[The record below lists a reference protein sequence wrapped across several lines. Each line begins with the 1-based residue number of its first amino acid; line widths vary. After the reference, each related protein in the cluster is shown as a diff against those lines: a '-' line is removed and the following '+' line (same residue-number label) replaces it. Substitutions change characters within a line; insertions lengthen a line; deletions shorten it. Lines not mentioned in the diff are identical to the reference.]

1 MNVHLTYHSGQSYSE
16 HLSNFDVKVSV
27 NSGKRVKVS
36 FREKQPPLTYHTG
49 QKSSERGEEG
59 YAAFSLP
66 VDKARQLAHA
76 ILTASEGDVK
86 AIEFAVEESV
96 KTKVVAA

>member
-36 FREKQPPLTYHTG
+36 FREKQPPLTYRTG
-49 QKSSERGEEG
+49 QPPPHPDEG

-66 VDKARQLAHA
+66 LDKARQLAHA

-86 AIEFAVEESV
+86 PIEFAVEESV

>member
-16 HLSNFDVKVSV
+16 HLSNFEVKVSEI
-27 NSGKRVKVS
+27 SAKRVKIS
-36 FREKQPPLTYHTG
+36 FREKEPPVTYRTGQVPPLPS
-49 QKSSERGEEG
+49 KG

-66 VDKARQLAHA
+66 IDKARQLAHA
-76 ILTASEGDVK
+76 ILTASERDVK
-86 AIEFAVEESV
+86 PIEFSVEEPV

>member
-49 QKSSERGEEG
+49 QSSEGQSSEG

-86 AIEFAVEESV
+86 PIEFAVEESV

>member
-16 HLSNFDVKVSV
+16 HLSNFEVKVSEI
-27 NSGKRVKVS
+27 SAKRVKVS
-36 FREKQPPLTYHTG
+36 FREKEPPTS
-49 QKSSERGEEG
+49 KG

-66 VDKARQLAHA
+66 IDKARQLAHA
-76 ILTASEGDVK
+76 ILTASEGDVEP
-86 AIEFAVEESV
+86 IEFSVEESV

>member
-49 QKSSERGEEG
+49 QQSTGQQSSEG

-86 AIEFAVEESV
+86 PIEFAVEESV
-96 KTKVVAA
+96 KTKVVA